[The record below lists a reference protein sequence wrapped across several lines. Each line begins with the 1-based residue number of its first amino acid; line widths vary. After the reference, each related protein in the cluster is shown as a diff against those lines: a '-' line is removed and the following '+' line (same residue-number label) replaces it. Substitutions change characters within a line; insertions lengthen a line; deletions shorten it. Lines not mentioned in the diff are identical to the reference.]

1 LVEPN
6 ELPISHTQ
14 IKIKINVQDYFFVY
28 YITYKI
34 MIDTLSK
41 NKKDYHRYLMEK
53 VHEKEIKFDILF
65 MPLKRL

>member
-1 LVEPN
+1 
-6 ELPISHTQ
+6 
-14 IKIKINVQDYFFVY
+14 
-28 YITYKI
+28 